1 MFGHGRVLP
10 PESRTLPTAYEIAR
24 LLLVKAARRLRRAG
38 YYCSGLWVWLS
49 IKDGSWSRQRSLP
62 MVHDDAAILDALRI
76 VWQQAEMS
84 LPKRTAIFRVG
95 VTLTDITPASARQM
109 DMLLNDD
116 GERKRW
122 EAVTT
127 ATDALNARYGKTI
140 VSVGPWSPPV
150 GGHVGGKIAFT
161 RIPSAED
168 FQ

>member
-1 MFGHGRVLP
+1 MRTRLCLP
-10 PESRTLPTAYEIAR
+10 YPS
-24 LLLVKAARRLRRAG
+24 
-38 YYCSGLWVWLS
+38 
-49 IKDGSWSRQRSLP
+49 
-62 MVHDDAAILDALRI
+62 
-76 VWQQAEMS
+76 
-84 LPKRTAIFRVG
+84 
-95 VTLTDITPASARQM
+95 SARQT

-140 VSVGPWSPPV
+140 VSVGSWNPPV

>member
-1 MFGHGRVLP
+1 
-10 PESRTLPTAYEIAR
+10 
-24 LLLVKAARRLRRAG
+24 
-38 YYCSGLWVWLS
+38 
-49 IKDGSWSRQRSLP
+49 

-95 VTLTDITPASARQM
+95 VTLIDITPASARQM

-116 GERKRW
+116 SERKRW

-127 ATDALNARYGKTI
+127 ATDALNSRYGKTI
-140 VSVGPWSPPV
+140 VSVGPWNPPV
-150 GGHVGGKIAFT
+150 DGHVGGKIAFT